1 MGTVGQYG
9 TDGLEPRGNEGQFSA
24 IQSATFNLVITN
36 PCITSQVD
44 DITLLPDDYTASGS
58 TPTLEARVDSGSGS
72 VSYYYES
79 PDIIRTLGFS
89 SGITECG
96 DTDHYIADYDEDT
109 ATYSTFQLFHQT
121 YNLRNSLYFYQD
133 TSYSPVR
140 YYVEL
145 DPTEDLDLGKYHY
158 GLVIEMADY
167 PSTLIDSSST
177 WSGVTPTT
185 ERFDVIINPCLVTS
199 LDTAVIPEK
208 VEYIVGDTQK
218 SVSYSYT
225 QYPCSYDATYSI
237 LEDNGTT
244 APDFIEQLERYP
256 IMSIY
261 TVDEDNV
268 GNYTIEVTMLLDNVA
283 LFNSL
288 DSDMDDYIA
297 DVNDP
302 EGTYSGNSADL
313 IYTISFTFDLEIKA
327 PETEYE
333 EPDNTPPY
341 LLPPPE
347 DQVIELGSDKVE
359 YFIGDAYDAE
369 IANQTLTIT
378 VSIDSGALGF
388 VEWNDVNN
396 YLIFRGYEAD
406 ALDVGYYDI
415 SIKVEDNFATAEI
428 EDYVECEDR
437 VFAT

>member
-1 MGTVGQYG
+1 
-9 TDGLEPRGNEGQFSA
+9 
-24 IQSATFNLVITN
+24 
-36 PCITSQVD
+36 
-44 DITLLPDDYTASGS
+44 
-58 TPTLEARVDSGSGS
+58 
-72 VSYYYES
+72 
-79 PDIIRTLGFS
+79 
-89 SGITECG
+89 
-96 DTDHYIADYDEDT
+96 
-109 ATYSTFQLFHQT
+109 
-121 YNLRNSLYFYQD
+121 
-133 TSYSPVR
+133 
-140 YYVEL
+140 
-145 DPTEDLDLGKYHY
+145 
-158 GLVIEMADY
+158 
-167 PSTLIDSSST
+167 
-177 WSGVTPTT
+177 
-185 ERFDVIINPCLVTS
+185 
-199 LDTAVIPEK
+199 
-208 VEYIVGDTQK
+208 
-218 SVSYSYT
+218 
-225 QYPCSYDATYSI
+225 
-237 LEDNGTT
+237 
-244 APDFIEQLERYP
+244 
-256 IMSIY
+256 MSIY

-347 DQVIELGSDKVE
+347 DQIIELGSDKVE